1 MFIYKD
7 KNFIFLSVENTI
19 FVYFSYTESK
29 ADIKLCWNNHLIYS
43 NYSNY
48 SMSVWCELL
57 NFQL

>member
-19 FVYFSYTESK
+19 FVYFSCTESK

-48 SMSVWCELL
+48 SMSV
-57 NFQL
+57 